1 MATANKRLAS
11 LDLLRGFDL
20 FCLLMLQPILMTW
33 LEIEYNPSLDPITNQ
48 FTHVEWQGVA
58 FWDLIMPLFMFMSG
72 ITIPF
77 AMSKYKQGEKID
89 RHFYFRLFKRF
100 FVLFFL
106 GWVVQGNLLALD
118 IRQFH
123 IFANTLQAIAV
134 GYVVAALLYVWCSFR
149 TQISFTVLCFITYLL
164 VFATIGD
171 MNYEPG
177 TNIAEEIDRCVLGS
191 LRDGVTWT
199 NGTWSFDS
207 SYHYTWI
214 LSSLNF
220 IVTVMLGSF
229 AGHILRLRKEPVQR
243 LKVLLLTGGFLVAVA
258 LLMDPLFPIIKRIWS
273 SSMTLFYGGVC
284 FLLMGIFYYQIDIK
298 GWKSGAVNWLNYY
311 GMNSI
316 AAYCLFE
323 VVNFRS
329 ISDSLFFGLEQW
341 FGVYYPLVGICF
353 QSAIVLLIVKWM
365 YDHKIFLKA

>member
-33 LEIEYNPSLDPITNQ
+33 LEIENNPSLDPIINQ

-100 FVLFFL
+100 FVLFFF

-149 TQISFTVLCFITYLL
+149 TQIGFTVLCFITYLL
-164 VFATIGD
+164 VFATVGN

-191 LRDGVTWT
+191 LRDGVIWT

-207 SYHYTWI
+207 SYHYT
-214 LSSLNF
+214 
-220 IVTVMLGSF
+220 
-229 AGHILRLRKEPVQR
+229 
-243 LKVLLLTGGFLVAVA
+243 
-258 LLMDPLFPIIKRIWS
+258 
-273 SSMTLFYGGVC
+273 
-284 FLLMGIFYYQIDIK
+284 
-298 GWKSGAVNWLNYY
+298 
-311 GMNSI
+311 
-316 AAYCLFE
+316 
-323 VVNFRS
+323 
-329 ISDSLFFGLEQW
+329 
-341 FGVYYPLVGICF
+341 
-353 QSAIVLLIVKWM
+353 
-365 YDHKIFLKA
+365 

>member
-20 FCLLMLQPILMTW
+20 FCLLMFQPILITW
-33 LEIEYNPSLDPITNQ
+33 LEIENSPALAPITNQ

-77 AMSKYKQGEKID
+77 AMSRYKQGNIVD
-89 RHFYFRLFKRF
+89 HHFYLRLLKRF
-100 FVLFFL
+100 FILFLL

-134 GYVVAALLYVWCSFR
+134 GYVVTALLYIWCSFR
-149 TQISFTVLCFITYLL
+149 TQIGITILCFITYLL
-164 VFATIGD
+164 IFATAGK

-177 TNIAEEIDRCVLGS
+177 TNIAEEIDRYVLGA
-191 LRDGVTWT
+191 LRDGVIWT
-199 NGTWSFDS
+199 DGTWSFTA

-229 AGHILRLRKEPVQR
+229 AGHILRLQKEPIQR
-243 LKVLLLTGGFLVAVA
+243 LK
-258 LLMDPLFPIIKRIWS
+258 I
-273 SSMTLFYGGVC
+273 
-284 FLLMGIFYYQIDIK
+284 
-298 GWKSGAVNWLNYY
+298 
-311 GMNSI
+311 
-316 AAYCLFE
+316 
-323 VVNFRS
+323 
-329 ISDSLFFGLEQW
+329 
-341 FGVYYPLVGICF
+341 
-353 QSAIVLLIVKWM
+353 LLITGTVLV
-365 YDHKIFLKA
+365 ITCTGT

>member
-20 FCLLMLQPILMTW
+20 FCLLMFQPILITW
-33 LEIEYNPSLDPITNQ
+33 LEIENSPALAPITNQ

-77 AMSKYKQGEKID
+77 AMSRYKQGNIVD
-89 RHFYFRLFKRF
+89 YHFYLRLLKRF
-100 FVLFFL
+100 FILFLL

-134 GYVVAALLYVWCSFR
+134 GYVVAALLYIWCSFR
-149 TQISFTVLCFITYLL
+149 TQIGITILCFITYLL
-164 VFATIGD
+164 IFATAGK

-177 TNIAEEIDRCVLGS
+177 TNIAEEIDRYVLGA
-191 LRDGVTWT
+191 LRDGVIWT
-199 NGTWSFDS
+199 DGTWSFTA

-229 AGHILRLRKEPVQR
+229 AGHILRLQKEPIQR
-243 LKVLLLTGGFLVAVA
+243 LKILLITGTVLVITA
-258 LLMDPLFPIIKRIWS
+258 LLMDPIFPIIKHIWS
-273 SSMTLFYGGVC
+273 SSMALFYGGVC
-284 FLLMGIFYYQIDIK
+284 FLLMGIFYYLIDIK
-298 GWKSGAVNWLNYY
+298 GWKYGIGWLKYY

-323 VVNFRS
+323 AVNFRC

-341 FGVYYPLVGICF
+341 LGVYYPLVGICF
-353 QSAIVLLIVKWM
+353 QSTIVLLIVKWM

>member
-1 MATANKRLAS
+1 MATADKRLTS

-20 FCLLMLQPILMTW
+20 FCLLMLQPILITW
-33 LEIEYNPSLDPITNQ
+33 LEIENNPVLAPITRQ

-77 AMSKYKQGEKID
+77 AMSKYKQGEKVD
-89 RHFYFRLFKRF
+89 RHFYLRLFKRF
-100 FVLFFL
+100 FILFFL

-134 GYVVAALLYVWCSFR
+134 GYVVAALLYIRCSFR
-149 TQISFTVLCFITYLL
+149 TQVGFTALFFIAYLL
-164 VFATIGD
+164 VFATAGK
-171 MNYEPG
+171 MNYEPE
-177 TNIAEEIDRCVLGS
+177 TNIAEEVDRYILGP
-191 LRDGVTWT
+191 LRDGVIW
-199 NGTWSFDS
+199 NDGTWSFSS

-214 LSSLNF
+214 LSSFNF

-229 AGHILRLRKEPVQR
+229 AGHILRLPKSPAQR
-243 LKVLLLTGGFLVAVA
+243 LKRLSVTGIVLVIAA
-258 LLMDPLFPIIKRIWS
+258 LLMNPFFPIIKHIWS

-284 FLLMGIFYYQIDIK
+284 FLLMGIFYYLIDIK
-298 GWKSGAVNWLNYY
+298 GWKTGIGWLKYY

-323 VVNFRS
+323 VVNFRC

-341 FGVYYPLVGICF
+341 LGNYYPLVGICF
-353 QSAIVLLIVKWM
+353 QSIIVWLIVKWM